1 MNGENAKDSPIGIF
15 DSGVGGISVLKAL
28 EKELPH
34 ENFLFYGDQ
43 KNAPYG
49 EKTEEEVRALSLSAY
64 RFLKEHGVKA
74 TVIACNTAT
83 SAAASFL
90 VRNIRKIL
98 LWVWSRP

>member
-64 RFLKEHGVKA
+64 RSLAIPQHPLPLP
-74 TVIACNTAT
+74 
-83 SAAASFL
+83 SF